1 MLSMPN
7 NLNQMIRQANMTK
20 REVAALKGITPENL
34 SRQVNGHTNITLQDA
49 EHYAKILGCTA
60 QDVLFAL
67 PPVPIIG
74 YCKIIRCDPK
84 AHDCPPTGV
93 RIEREISAGK
103 TMGKV
108 YLQTYMQTNTAA
120 VLWSAE
126 DGYSGLWEQ
135 WKDAVHFIERE
146 PIEKGYVSEAAIQH
160 EAYAYLENP
169 VQEFGVD
176 RRLVC
181 GIVYPEPGGVY
192 TVHNN
197 DTGLA
202 VRGQK
207 LLWAAASLSVSFRP
221 KLRGV
226 EIILDD

>member
-1 MLSMPN
+1 
-7 NLNQMIRQANMTK
+7 
-20 REVAALKGITPENL
+20 
-34 SRQVNGHTNITLQDA
+34 
-49 EHYAKILGCTA
+49 
-60 QDVLFAL
+60 
-67 PPVPIIG
+67 
-74 YCKIIRCDPK
+74 
-84 AHDCPPTGV
+84 
-93 RIEREISAGK
+93 
-103 TMGKV
+103 MGKV

-126 DGYSGLWEQ
+126 NGYSGIWEQ
-135 WKDAVHFIERE
+135 WKSAVHFIERE
-146 PIEKGYVSEAAIQH
+146 PIEKGFVSENAIQH
-160 EAYAYLENP
+160 ESYAYLENP

-207 LLWAAASLSVSFRP
+207 LLWASASLSVSFRP
-221 KLRGV
+221 KLRGL